1 MWIVIAGI
9 LGFIGGVVS
18 TLVILGLMWARRRGD
33 SFQPRPMPQMDD
45 LPSVLR
51 SEAAI
56 EDEQIY
62 H

>member
-9 LGFIGGVVS
+9 LGYIGGVVS

-33 SFQPRPMPQMDD
+33 SVQPRLTPQMDD
-45 LPSVLR
+45 LPGVLK

-56 EDEQIY
+56 EDEQLY